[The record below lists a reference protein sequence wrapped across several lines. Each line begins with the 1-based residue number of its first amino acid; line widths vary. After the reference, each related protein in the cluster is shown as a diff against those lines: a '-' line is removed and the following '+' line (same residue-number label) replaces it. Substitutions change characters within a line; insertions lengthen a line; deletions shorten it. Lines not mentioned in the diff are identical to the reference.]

1 MRYPGL
7 EKTCPEC
14 KGAGYVTPSEW
25 AEWFNKINA
34 AKKMIG
40 KAPDIDWIDKNIPM
54 PVHAPEEIQ
63 CDECDG
69 LGTVPTKIGLKLLGF
84 IRKYL

>member
-25 AEWFNKINA
+25 AEWFVNLKA
-34 AKKMIG
+34 STKKLG
-40 KAPDIDWIDKNIPM
+40 KTPDIDWIDKNLPM

-63 CDECDG
+63 CDDATAWVQCQQ
-69 LGTVPTKIGLKLLGF
+69 K
-84 IRKYL
+84 